1 MTSYNGLHNKLLLL
15 PNAVT
20 TAVVS
25 GATQPE
31 VFKEY
36 RSGIVW
42 CVSGDGVAK
51 FVVLAVVVDGWV
63 DHNGEVLDS
72 AQVQEEIAVQ

>member
-1 MTSYNGLHNKLLLL
+1 MYKMKLS
-15 PNAVT
+15 PNAVA

-31 VFKEY
+31 VFQEY

-51 FVVLAVVVDGWV
+51 FVILAVVVDGRV
-63 DHNGEVLDS
+63 DHDGEVLYS
-72 AQVQEEIAVQ
+72 AQVEEEIAVQ

>member
-1 MTSYNGLHNKLLLL
+1 MYQMKLL
-15 PNAVT
+15 PDSVT

-31 VFKEY
+31 VFQEY

-63 DHNGEVLDS
+63 DHDGEVLDS
-72 AQVQEEIAVQ
+72 AQVKEEIAVQ